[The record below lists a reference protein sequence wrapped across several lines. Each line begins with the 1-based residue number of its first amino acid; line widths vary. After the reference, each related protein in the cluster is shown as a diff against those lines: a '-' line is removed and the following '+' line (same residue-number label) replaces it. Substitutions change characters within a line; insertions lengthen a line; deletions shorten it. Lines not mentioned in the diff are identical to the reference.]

1 MPHRPSRRRSV
12 LALLVLVLLTGCW
25 DRHELDERANS
36 LMTGVDLCSEEEDCL
51 LISSRQ
57 YAIPGRIP
65 TGPGGRGSTDAV
77 MVISSPG
84 KDGPDSRT
92 RAQAEMAR
100 DLHFGHQRMMVWG
113 EAFARHELRTY
124 LDYVWRVP
132 EIRRQMWVAVAEGRA
147 EDVVRARPPLDPVP
161 ALYLSDQFEEAVETG
176 RLPAQSTLG
185 DFMVRLSGEGEEPFA
200 PLLRLDPPYPEIV
213 GLAVF
218 RGARMVGKLST
229 EELSTFALLAGGRR
243 TSHRLQVT
251 TPEGQVAWI
260 QLTGR
265 QARYRIRWEQNRVHA
280 TMTLSLEGDLA
291 AATPGVTGSAP
302 AARALIER
310 RAAQEVSR
318 RAGAL
323 LTKLQQEYRSDI
335 LGLGARVRAF
345 HPYVWRQI
353 PDWPAAFAAARFD
366 FEVAVHVRRTG
377 PVMD

>member
-1 MPHRPSRRRSV
+1 
-12 LALLVLVLLTGCW
+12 LLLLLLTGCW

-36 LMTGVDLCSEEEDCL
+36 LMTGVDLCSEQEDCF

-65 TGPGGRGSTDAV
+65 TGPGGRSSTDAV
-77 MVISSPG
+77 MVVSSPG

-100 DLHFGHQRMMVWG
+100 DLHFGHQRMLLWG
-113 EAFARHELRTY
+113 EAFARQELRTY

-132 EIRRQMWVAVAEGRA
+132 EIRRQMWVAVVEGRA

-185 DFMVRLSGEGEEPFA
+185 DFMVRLAGQGEEPFA
-200 PLLRLDPPYPEIV
+200 PLLRLAPPYPEIV

-218 RGARMVGKLST
+218 REARMVGKLNGQ
-229 EELSTFALLAGGRR
+229 ELSTFLLLAGGRR
-243 TSHRLQVT
+243 TSQRLEVAT
-251 TPEGQVAWI
+251 SDGQVAWI
-260 QLTGR
+260 ELTGR
-265 QARYRIRWEQNRVHA
+265 AARYRIRWEQNRVHA
-280 TMTLSLEGDLA
+280 NVALSLEGDLA
-291 AATPGVTGSAP
+291 AGTPGVTGSDSATL
-302 AARALIER
+302 RLMEQ
-310 RAAQEVSR
+310 RAATEVSR
-318 RAGAL
+318 LAGAL
-323 LTKLQQEYRSDI
+323 LTRLQQEYRSDI

-345 HPYVWRQI
+345 HPAVWRQI

-366 FEVAVHVRRTG
+366 FEVTVHVRRTG

>member
-1 MPHRPSRRRSV
+1 M
-12 LALLVLVLLTGCW
+12 LMTGCW
-25 DRHELDERANS
+25 DRRELDERANA
-36 LMTGVDLCSEEEDCL
+36 LMTGVDLCSEQQDCF

-92 RAQAEMAR
+92 RAQAEMSH
-100 DLHFGHQRMMVWG
+100 DLHFGHQRVMVWG

-132 EIRRQMWVAVAEGRA
+132 EIRRQMWVAVVEGRA

-185 DFMVRLSGEGEEPFA
+185 DFMVRLSGQGEEPFA
-200 PLLRLDPPYPEIV
+200 PLLRLAPPYPEIV

-218 RGARMVGKLST
+218 REARMVGKLNAQ
-229 EELSTFALLAGGRR
+229 ELATFALLAGGRR
-243 TSHRLQVT
+243 TSQRLAAAM
-251 TPEGQVAWI
+251 PDGQITWI
-260 QLTGR
+260 ELTGR
-265 QARYRIRWEQNRVHA
+265 EARYRIRWERNRVHA
-280 TMTLSLEGDLA
+280 TLALSLEGDLA
-291 AATPGVTGSAP
+291 AATPGVTGSDP
-302 AARALIER
+302 ARLSLIER
-310 RAAQEVSR
+310 TAAQEVSR

-323 LTKLQQEYRSDI
+323 LSKLQQEYRSDI

-345 HPYVWRQI
+345 HPAVWRQI

-366 FEVAVHVRRTG
+366 VAVTVHVRRTG